1 MEDTLKYFANSLE
14 KARKDNARKVRIIAT
29 EDTLEYFASS
39 LEKARK
45 DNARKVPVR
54 IIDNKT
60 DDIIVWMTPEE
71 RDNYMRLH
79 KRIGVKS
86 KIRNVLHGNGR
97 PM

>member
-1 MEDTLKYFANSLE
+1 MA
-14 KARKDNARKVRIIAT
+14 V
-29 EDTLEYFASS
+29 DTLEYFGKA

-60 DDIIVWMTPEE
+60 DDMIVWMTPEE

-79 KRIGVKS
+79 KRTGQSS
-86 KIRNVLHGNGR
+86 KLRNVLVGR
-97 PM
+97 GRLM